1 MSVSMWTPMM
11 WPMPDMKYCAAPSMI
26 RSTKYT
32 AASLS
37 TMPAVR
43 VMPTPMA
50 ELVMVLMIL
59 GRMMSHRVVIAAQN
73 RSMNRVFLYFAR

>member
-1 MSVSMWTPMM
+1 MM
-11 WPMPDMKYCAAPSMI
+11 
-26 RSTKYT
+26 RSTKYS
-32 AASLS
+32 AASRS

-59 GRMMSHRVVIAAQN
+59 GSTMSHRVVSAAQN
-73 RSMNRVFLYFAR
+73 RSRNRVFLYLTR

>member
-1 MSVSMWTPMM
+1 MM
-11 WPMPDMKYCAAPSMI
+11 

-37 TMPAVR
+37 TMSAVR

>member
-1 MSVSMWTPMM
+1 MEFGSTSASVFMRRSSCGVSV
-11 WPMPDMKYCAAPSMI
+11 MP
-26 RSTKYT
+26 STV
-32 AASLS
+32 S